1 MGSNYL
7 LDHVVSEWLAENGKP
22 ENQRARL
29 YTIALSCLR
38 EINMDV
44 NGIIKIVELSINDND
59 TVDLPED
66 FMNYS
71 KIGIVGYDGR
81 IHCLGR
87 DNSISLNP
95 TFNNCGVQVANPNTN
110 NLGDPEISNFDYP
123 FFGLPYAGYFYGL
136 GDGNGGLFG
145 LGGGNNNIGYYRLD
159 RATNQL
165 WLANMNILSGTTIIL
180 EYVADVSVG
189 DGSDFLVHPYIIDTV
204 KNWISWKYVNG
215 DRNTSLGEKQL
226 RRHEYFNSL
235 RISKNRY
242 GSSTIEE
249 WYAALRTQNTAS
261 PRF

>member
-7 LDHVVSEWLAENGKP
+7 LDNVVSEWIAENGKA

-29 YTIALSCLR
+29 YTIAVSCLR

-71 KIGIVGYDGR
+71 KIGIVGGDGR

-87 DNSISLNP
+87 DNSISMNP
-95 TFNNCGVQVANPNTN
+95 TYSDCGVQIRNPNTDN
-110 NLGDPEISNFDYP
+110 VDYP
-123 FFGLPYAGYFYGL
+123 FAGLPYAGYFYGL
-136 GDGNGGLFG
+136 GSGLMDGNAGIFG

-159 RATNQL
+159 RASNSL
-165 WLANMNILSGTTIIL
+165 WLANMSILAGTTLIM
-180 EYVADVSVG
+180 EYIADINASSDG
-189 DGSDFLVHPYIIDTV
+189 DFEVHPYIVDTI

-235 RISKNRY
+235 RISKSRY
-242 GSSTIEE
+242 GASTVEE
-249 WYAALRTQNTAS
+249 WAMALRTANTAS